1 MFVTKLKSKYMKQSI
16 GSFAKLT
23 IVNNKDKSNEE
34 ILQIVKKE
42 FPSCKTTV
50 NCIAWY
56 KSDMKKKKEDVT
68 IVKERTIELIQE
80 ELEESRMKV
89 LELEEELELL
99 KVTNRSKLEAEF
111 ERLKKL
117 LEV

>member
-1 MFVTKLKSKYMKQSI
+1 MKQSI

-23 IVNNKDKSNEE
+23 IVNNRDKSNEE
-34 ILQIVKKE
+34 ILQIVKNE

-56 KSDMKKKKEDVT
+56 KSDMKKKKEDV
-68 IVKERTIELIQE
+68 IVVKERTIEDVQN
-80 ELEESRMKV
+80 ELEMTKFKV
-89 LELEEELELL
+89 LELEEELNEM